1 MDRSRL
7 AIIIP
12 AYNESATIAR
22 VVREVITYGV
32 PIVVDDGSTD
42 QTSFLAR
49 DAGAEV
55 VSHEDNLGYDAALDS
70 GFLHANKIGYDFVLT
85 MDADGQHNPKLLPI
99 FIKALG
105 EGADVVIGVRD
116 RRQRIAEYVFA
127 LVSRLLWGI
136 HDPLCGMKA
145 YRIELYRALGHFDG
159 YGSIGTE
166 LAIYAARQHKNI
178 VQIPVLTL
186 DRDDAPRFGRKLS
199 ANLQIFKALYN
210 AF

>member
-12 AYNESATIAR
+12 AYNESASIAI
-22 VVREVITYGV
+22 VVHAVITYGV

-55 VSHEDNLGYDAALDS
+55 VSHENNLGYDAALDS
-70 GFLHANKIGYDFVLT
+70 GFVHANKIGYDFALT

-99 FIKALG
+99 FIKALD
-105 EGADVVIGVRD
+105 EGADVVIGVRN
-116 RRQRIAEYVFA
+116 RQQRIAEYVFA
-127 LVSRLLWGI
+127 LVSSLLWGI
-136 HDPLCGMKA
+136 SDPLCGMKA
-145 YRIELYRALGHFDG
+145 YRMELYRALGHFDM

-166 LAIYAARQHKNI
+166 LAIYAARQHKKI
-178 VQIPVLTL
+178 VQIPVLTR
-186 DRDDAPRFGRKLS
+186 DRVDAPRFGRKLS